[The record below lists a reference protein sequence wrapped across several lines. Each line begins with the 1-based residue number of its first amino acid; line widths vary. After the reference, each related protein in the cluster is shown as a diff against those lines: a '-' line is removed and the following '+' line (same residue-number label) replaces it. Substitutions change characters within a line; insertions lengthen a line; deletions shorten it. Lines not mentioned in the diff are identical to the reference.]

1 MKKIMM
7 TLTLIMML
15 ANMVF
20 AAKEEIKP
28 EVLEAFRVK
37 FTDAQNVTWETGS
50 NYYKADFTYN
60 GMRMFALYSSSAELL
75 SLTRNIPSE
84 QLPFYLQAM
93 LEENYAEY
101 RIAAVFEVSDQ
112 AGFRYYV
119 NMENEARQVV
129 LESENGNS
137 WNVFKKTRRQTDK
150 YALDSDGSKSKED
163 KITIPATLF
172 EKGDAEIELNFH
184 TGNSG
189 ASGDAIISTY
199 STALL
204 QAADDEIGRR
214 YAAENPVIDVHTNS
228 YLLKADCELTRNFNQ
243 SNA

>member
-1 MKKIMM
+1 MKKIMI

-20 AAKEEIKP
+20 AGNDKIKP

-37 FTDAQNVTWETGS
+37 FTIAQNVTWEAGS

-60 GMRMFALYSSSAELL
+60 GMRMFALYSSTAELL

-84 QLPFYLQAM
+84 QLPFYLQAK
-93 LEENYAEY
+93 LYENYTGY
-101 RIAAVFEVSDQ
+101 RIAGVFEVSDQ

-137 WNVFKKTRRQTDK
+137 WNVFKKTRRQSDK
-150 YALDSDGSKSKED
+150 YGSNSDGSKSKED
-163 KITIPATLF
+163 RITIPATLF
-172 EKGDAEIELNFH
+172 EKGDAEIELNFN

-189 ASGDAIISTY
+189 ASGDAIISPL
-199 STALL
+199 SAALL
-204 QAADDEIGRR
+204 QAADDEAVRR
-214 YAAENPVIDVHTNS
+214 YAAENPVIDLHSNS
-228 YLLKADCELTRNFNQ
+228 YLLKADCEIIRNFKQ
-243 SNA
+243 ANA